1 MTELTSILT
10 RHRITGLPVLDSKG
24 KLVGVVSEFDVIE
37 RRGKTVGDIM
47 SRELITIGGDAPIGE
62 AARLFVSHRIR
73 RVPVMEGEKLIGIVS
88 RSDIVRFFATR
99 QWQCADCG
107 LTDRGFEAP
116 DSCPSCGAPAAK
128 FKLTQAPP
136 GM

>member
-1 MTELTSILT
+1 MLRLLGHGTKLCDGLT
-10 RHRITGLPVLDSKG
+10 R
-24 KLVGVVSEFDVIE
+24 
-37 RRGKTVGDIM
+37 
-47 SRELITIGGDAPIGE
+47 RELMHVGALSLFGGDAPIGE